1 MSLSTFSGDFI
12 DTALSQKEINRIK
25 LAEARKRDAEK
36 YGEVY
41 KANSMWWI
49 LTWGRG
55 SP

>member
-41 KANSMWWI
+41 KEVTDDDLKA
-49 LTWGRG
+49 
-55 SP
+55 